1 MKKLIFFTLVI
12 CFLLTGC
19 GNDKAATE
27 VTETISATAVT
38 EQSASKVYPLPDTTM
53 DNLNDAILSI
63 SLNEGD
69 AYVDDTGKMQMDLTL
84 YSYDQYD
91 MVDISMLKVGDILVT
106 HTGEVEV
113 ATLDHKENGTILI
126 NGGLDENGFDLIT
139 DETGV
144 YYECGYSD
152 AKNWHEIGE
161 ATIRVSVDFM
171 YYDTSDLDKG
181 ELLYYPGDFLIG
193 AVTDYNFTPHNTTIR
208 VENGQIIEMHRVYTP

>member
-1 MKKLIFFTLVI
+1 MKKTIFLTLVI

-19 GNDKAATE
+19 SNDKAATE
-27 VTETISATAVT
+27 VTETVSATVVT

-69 AYVDDTGKMQMDLTL
+69 AYVDDTGKMQMDLKL

-91 MVDISMLKVGDILVT
+91 MVDISRLKVGDILVT
-106 HTGEVEV
+106 HAGEVEIT
-113 ATLDHKENGTILI
+113 TLDRKENGTILI
-126 NGGLDENGFDLIT
+126 NGGLDENGFDLVT
-139 DETGV
+139 NETGI

-152 AKNWHEIGE
+152 AKSWYEVGE

-193 AVTDYNFTPHNTTIR
+193 AVTDYNFTPYNTTIR
-208 VENGQIIEMHRVYTP
+208 GENGQIMEMHRVYIP

>member
-91 MVDISMLKVGDILVT
+91 MVDISRLKVGDILVT

-113 ATLDHKENGTILI
+113 AALDRKENGTILI

-139 DETGV
+139 NETGV

-171 YYDTSDLDKG
+171 YYDTSDLGKG